1 MGLELGID
9 LHLQIDLLLLL
20 LSGLWR
26 DKNNDI
32 FNEIILNASNFYKS
46 VFYMLLMQNSNLS
59 KEIIKNNN
67 FLLSEINNTKNILI
81 IDLDQ

>member
-1 MGLELGID
+1 MMGLELGID

-26 DKNNDI
+26 DKNN
-32 FNEIILNASNFYKS
+32 EIILNASNFYKS
-46 VFYMLLMQNSNLS
+46 VSYMLLMQNSNLS

-67 FLLSEINNTKNILI
+67 FLFSDDETNW
-81 IDLDQ
+81 